1 MAGRNSTT
9 AVIDGSAIVLSSLCL
24 VHCLALP
31 IMSAALPVAG
41 VWAEAEWVH
50 RLFVLLAVPFAFLA
64 LASKYVGYLTGSLIV
79 FGISFLAAGAF
90 VEVLHDYEVSLT
102 VVGASL
108 LAAGHGLRWLKTYN
122 PPH

>member
-24 VHCLALP
+24 IHCLALP

-64 LASKYVGYLTGSLIV
+64 LASKFVSYLTGSLIV

-90 VEVLHDYEVSLT
+90 VEALHDYEVSLT
-102 VVGASL
+102 VVGAGL

>member
-9 AVIDGSAIVLSSLCL
+9 AVIDGPAIVLSSLCL
-24 VHCLALP
+24 IHCLALP

-50 RLFVLLAVPFAFLA
+50 RLFVLLTVPFAFLA

-90 VEVLHDYEVSLT
+90 VEGLHDYEVSRT

>member
-1 MAGRNSTT
+1 MAGRSSTA

-24 VHCLALP
+24 IHCLALP

-50 RLFVLLAVPFAFLA
+50 RLFVLLAVPFALLA
-64 LASKYVGYLTGSLIV
+64 LASKYAGYLTGSLIV
-79 FGISFLAAGAF
+79 VGISTLAAGAF
-90 VEVLHDYEVSLT
+90 VEAFHDYEVTLT

-122 PPH
+122 APH

>member
-1 MAGRNSTT
+1 MAGRNSTA

-24 VHCLALP
+24 IHCLALP

-50 RLFVLLAVPFAFLA
+50 RLFVLLAVPFALLA
-64 LASKYVGYLTGSLIV
+64 LTSKYVGYLTGALIV
-79 FGISFLAAGAF
+79 FGIGLLAAGAF
-90 VEVLHDYEVSLT
+90 VEAFHDHEVTLT
-102 VVGASL
+102 VLGASL

-122 PPH
+122 TPH